1 MNMLTPLFSGIC
13 TALVTPFLNN
23 EINWPIL
30 KILLQ
35 RQMDAGIETVIL
47 SGTTGESATLSDD
60 EKLALFRQSKLFVGD
75 KMKIIAG
82 TGSNDT
88 AHAVELSIAAQTCG
102 VDGLLIVSP
111 YYNKATPNGLIA
123 HYASIAD
130 AVQLPV
136 IAYNVPSRTGV
147 DMPVSVYA
155 RLSDIPN
162 VIGVKE
168 ASQDIGKFLRIRREC
183 PDDFFLWCGNDHMTV
198 PAISIGAIGVI
209 SVLSNLLPE
218 KMNFMTYAA
227 LGGDFKAAS
236 ELQTAL
242 LPWTDFLSCEVNPI
256 PIKAAMAKCGIDCGI
271 GRLPLTELSPE
282 YENRL
287 RELVN

>member
-1 MNMLTPLFSGIC
+1 
-13 TALVTPFLNN
+13 
-23 EINWPIL
+23 
-30 KILLQ
+30 
-35 RQMDAGIETVIL
+35 
-47 SGTTGESATLSDD
+47 
-60 EKLALFRQSKLFVGD
+60 
-75 KMKIIAG
+75 
-82 TGSNDT
+82 
-88 AHAVELSIAAQTCG
+88 
-102 VDGLLIVSP
+102 
-111 YYNKATPNGLIA
+111 
-123 HYASIAD
+123 
-130 AVQLPV
+130 
-136 IAYNVPSRTGV
+136 
-147 DMPVSVYA
+147 
-155 RLSDIPN
+155 
-162 VIGVKE
+162 
-168 ASQDIGKFLRIRREC
+168 
-183 PDDFFLWCGNDHMTV
+183 MTV